1 MAVILTHAGGPSHV
15 KAKATMGFAILK
27 FLLWPFRK
35 VMSVLILTY
44 DRLTR
49 PIPLIRLPE
58 KQALVDQQTAGL
70 VLYHFEAC
78 PFCVK
83 VRRHIR
89 RLGLNI
95 EMRDIKITRAYGD
108 ELKKEGGQWQAP
120 CLRIVAGP
128 GTTGADGQ
136 VVKDQWMYE
145 SDDINAYLDSRL
157 LTK

>member
-1 MAVILTHAGGPSHV
+1 
-15 KAKATMGFAILK
+15 MGFTILK
-27 FLLWPFRK
+27 ILLWPFRK

-44 DRLTR
+44 DRLNR
-49 PIPLIRLPE
+49 PTPLVRASE

-120 CLRIVAGP
+120 CLRISAAAGSA
-128 GTTGADGQ
+128 G
-136 VVKDQWMYE
+136 KDQWMYE
-145 SDDINAYLDSRL
+145 SDDINAYLDSRFA
-157 LTK
+157 